1 MKYAVIVIGI
11 LGALS
16 FGAFI
21 QQKGQI
27 EEARQEIQKSNN
39 TLQVLK
45 ERIETLENQTEE
57 KGEAQIFTYTGS
69 EIASEDNIPE
79 ELVSALANRL
89 VQDRASMQ
97 AIAREVPRNR
107 DNGTGSALA
116 GITATE
122 FDSQVR
128 DTIEAIEAE
137 ERAERMQRM
146 QERALERSA
155 DRANRIAEQLELDDR
170 TAQQFSSLMVDH
182 SSERMQIM
190 MEAREMDLGRSE
202 TRNLLNTVREE
213 QNEEIS
219 GILTA
224 NQYEQ
229 YLEIPQDDWGRGGR
243 GGWGGPPSNNNNNNN
258 GNNNN
263 SGNNNNGNT
272 GGGGAPGRNSGP

>member
-1 MKYAVIVIGI
+1 MKYVMIVIGI

-27 EEARQEIQKSNN
+27 ELARHEIQKSNN
-39 TLQVLK
+39 TLRVLK
-45 ERIETLENQTEE
+45 ERIETLENQAEE
-57 KGEAQIFTYTGS
+57 KSEAQVFTYTGPES
-69 EIASEDNIPE
+69 ASEENIPE
-79 ELVSALANRL
+79 ELVTALANRL

-107 DNGTGSALA
+107 DSGTGGALA
-116 GITATE
+116 GISAKE

-128 DTIEAIEAE
+128 DTIEAIEEE

-155 DRANRIAEQLELDDR
+155 DRANRIAEQLQLDDR

-224 NQYEQ
+224 SQYEQ
-229 YLEIPQDDWGRGGR
+229 YLEIPQDDWGRGR
-243 GGWGGPPSNNNNNNN
+243 GGWGGPPSNNNS
-258 GNNNN
+258 NNNN
-263 SGNNNNGNT
+263 SGNSNNGNT

>member
-1 MKYAVIVIGI
+1 MKYVMIAIGI
-11 LGALS
+11 LGAVS
-16 FGAFI
+16 FGTFI

-27 EEARQEIQKSNN
+27 EQARQEIQKSNN

-45 ERIETLENQTEE
+45 ERIETLENQAEE
-57 KGEAQIFTYTGS
+57 KSEAQVFTYTGPES
-69 EIASEDNIPE
+69 ASEENIPE
-79 ELVSALANRL
+79 ELVTALANRL

-107 DNGTGSALA
+107 DSGTGGALA
-116 GITATE
+116 GISAKE
-122 FDSQVR
+122 FDSQIR
-128 DTIEAIEAE
+128 DTIEAIEEE

-155 DRANRIAEQLELDDR
+155 DRANRIAEQLQLDDR

-229 YLEIPQDDWGRGGR
+229 YLEIPQDDWGRGR
-243 GGWGGPPSNNNNNNN
+243 GGWGGPPSNNN

-263 SGNNNNGNT
+263 SGNSNNGNT

>member
-1 MKYAVIVIGI
+1 MKYVMIAIGI
-11 LGALS
+11 LGAVS
-16 FGAFI
+16 FGTFI

-27 EEARQEIQKSNN
+27 EQARHEIHKSNN

-45 ERIETLENQTEE
+45 ERIETLENQAEE
-57 KGEAQIFTYTGS
+57 KSEAQVFTYTGPES
-69 EIASEDNIPE
+69 ASEENIPE
-79 ELVSALANRL
+79 ELVTALANRL

-107 DNGTGSALA
+107 DSGTGGALA
-116 GITATE
+116 GISAKE

-128 DTIEAIEAE
+128 DTIEAIEEE

-155 DRANRIAEQLELDDR
+155 DRANRIAEQLQLDDR

-229 YLEIPQDDWGRGGR
+229 YLEIPQDDWGRGR
-243 GGWGGPPSNNNNNNN
+243 GGWGGPPSNNN

-263 SGNNNNGNT
+263 SGNSNNGNT

>member
-1 MKYAVIVIGI
+1 MKYVMIAIGI
-11 LGALS
+11 LGAVS
-16 FGAFI
+16 FGTFI

-27 EEARQEIQKSNN
+27 EQARQEIQKSNN

-45 ERIETLENQTEE
+45 ERIETLENQAEE
-57 KGEAQIFTYTGS
+57 KSEAQVFAYTGPES
-69 EIASEDNIPE
+69 ASEENIPE
-79 ELVSALANRL
+79 ELVTALANRL

-107 DNGTGSALA
+107 DSGTGGAFA
-116 GITATE
+116 GISAKE

-128 DTIEAIEAE
+128 DTIEAIEEE

-155 DRANRIAEQLELDDR
+155 DRANRIAEQLQLDDR

-229 YLEIPQDDWGRGGR
+229 YLEIPQDDWGRGR
-243 GGWGGPPSNNNNNNN
+243 GGWGGPPSNNN

-263 SGNNNNGNT
+263 SGNSNNGNT